1 MVIDCSR
8 NPNLYILEI
17 KGSCR
22 KFRIYHISHTNI
34 ILIMIHNHTEN
45 AAIEDLSYVFPNRSI
60 SYSFL
65 LRDSRRVE
73 FNCF

>member
-8 NPNLYILEI
+8 NPNLYILET

-22 KFRIYHISHTNI
+22 KFRIYHISSTNI
-34 ILIMIHNHTEN
+34 ILIMIHYHTEY
-45 AAIEDLSYVFPNRSI
+45 AAIEVLSCVFPNRSI

-65 LRDSRRVE
+65 IRDGRRVE